1 MQHIQHGD
9 TGPAVTDVQRRLI
22 DVGDLVDDT
31 LLVLGLFDDAT
42 HQGVRTF
49 QQRRGLVAD
58 GIVGS
63 DTWRLLVEAGIELGD
78 RLLYT
83 TRPMLRGD
91 DIRELQERLGRMG
104 FDAGR
109 VDGIF
114 GPETAAAVAEFQDN
128 VGLPDD
134 GRVGQATVG
143 VLRRL
148 FRSHQSVPAVSAT
161 ERHAPGRRRGIVGAR
176 VFIDAGRSPQ
186 QPGHT
191 TPNGV
196 AEDEITWRIALRL
209 HGRIAGLG
217 GVPILSRGPTTSPT
231 VSERATLAN
240 EDDADVVL
248 SIQGN
253 GLDTTAAR
261 GTAGYYYGAGVA
273 VSERGR
279 RLAGLA
285 VSSIVKAT
293 HTINCRTHPS
303 TSALLRESRA
313 PAVIIEIG
321 FLTHPE
327 EGRLLATPGYQATI
341 AACLGEA
348 LVTWLEE

>member
-1 MQHIQHGD
+1 MRHIRHGD
-9 TGPAVTDVQRRLI
+9 TGPAVTDVQRRLV
-22 DVGDLVDDT
+22 DVGDLVDDGQF
-31 LLVLGLFDDAT
+31 VLGLFDDTT
-42 HQGVRTF
+42 HQAVRTF

-58 GIVGS
+58 GIVGN
-63 DTWRLLVEAGIELGD
+63 DTWRALVEAGIDLGD

-91 DIRELQERLGRMG
+91 DVRELQERLGRLG
-104 FDAGR
+104 FDAGH

-114 GPETAAAVAEFQDN
+114 GPETAAAVSDFQDN
-128 VGLPDD
+128 VGLIGD

-148 FRSHQSVPAVSAT
+148 FRSHQSVPAVTAT
-161 ERHAPGRRRGIVGAR
+161 ERHAPRRQKGIVGAR
-176 VFIDAGRSPQ
+176 VLIDAGRSAE
-186 QPGHT
+186 QPGHM

-196 AEDEITWRIALRL
+196 PEHEITWRIASRL
-209 HGRIAGLG
+209 HGRLAGLG
-217 GVPILSRGPTTSPT
+217 GVPVLSRGPTTNPT
-231 VSERATLAN
+231 VSDRAALAN
-240 EDDADVVL
+240 EDDVDVVL

-253 GLDTTAAR
+253 GLDAPAAR

-279 RLAGLA
+279 QLAGLA

-293 HTINCRTHPS
+293 HTVNCRTHPS

-313 PAVIIEIG
+313 PAVIIEVG

-327 EGRLLATPGYQATI
+327 EGRLLATTGYQATV
-341 AACLGEA
+341 AACLA
-348 LVTWLEE
+348 DSLVTWLGD